1 DEECYEDEFT
11 NLMVTIY
18 PNPAADLIA
27 IQIGG
32 LVKENLSIEMIDL
45 KGAVVG
51 SHQINAGQTIAY
63 FDVSTVYAGSYF
75 IRISNGDYQTIRK
88 VMVK

>member
-1 DEECYEDEFT
+1 
-11 NLMVTIY
+11 MVTIY

-63 FDVSTVYAGSYF
+63 FDVSTVYACIHCGN
-75 IRISNGDYQTIRK
+75 IEISNCLTSINLMTSNNRSF
-88 VMVK
+88 